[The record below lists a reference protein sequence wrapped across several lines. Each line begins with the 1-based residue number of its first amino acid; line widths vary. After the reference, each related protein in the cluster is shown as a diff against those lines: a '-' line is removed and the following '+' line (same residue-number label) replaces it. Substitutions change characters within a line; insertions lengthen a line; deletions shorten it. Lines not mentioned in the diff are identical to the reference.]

1 LKPLRRRGVC
11 SGTECQLLRHRTR
24 RRRFDYLVLPPEPA
38 IGPSDA
44 EGSIN
49 VAIVLRDQFA
59 QDSTAVRTFFDARVG
74 LLTGSGRKR

>member
-1 LKPLRRRGVC
+1 
-11 SGTECQLLRHRTR
+11 
-24 RRRFDYLVLPPEPA
+24 VLPPEPA